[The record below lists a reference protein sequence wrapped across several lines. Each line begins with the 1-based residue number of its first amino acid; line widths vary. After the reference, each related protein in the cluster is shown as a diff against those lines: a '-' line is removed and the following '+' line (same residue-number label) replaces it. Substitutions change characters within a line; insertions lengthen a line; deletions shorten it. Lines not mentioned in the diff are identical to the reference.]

1 MGNRGR
7 VARVIQMI
15 DFDLARRKVLQ
26 NTPVLDAISVP
37 LDRCG
42 GYVLAESVATKE
54 PVPLFD
60 SSAVDGYAVRSRDIT
75 DARSSNP
82 VALDLIGTIRA
93 GDIGSITVKKN
104 TAVKIFTGA
113 PVPHSANAV
122 VMVEVTE
129 KSNGKVLIKSPV
141 IERQNIRRKGE
152 EFKKGQQIFSPGIAI
167 TPPVVA
173 MLASLGKT
181 NIKVYKKPHVTLVI
195 TGDELRPPSA
205 KLKPG
210 QIRDS
215 NSYALKSF
223 LESIGIERIDII
235 HSKDSK
241 SDTRRAFTKA
251 LQRSDVVISVGGVS
265 VGEYDLVKD
274 VLEDIGV
281 RQVFWKVAMKPGK
294 PNYFGMRDKKLV
306 FGLPGNPV
314 SAMVSFYVL
323 VRPAL
328 AKMMGSTEYTSF
340 IVQARLTES
349 LTKKPGRMEFV
360 RGMLGKNETGELTV
374 TAAKGQD
381 SHMIGGM
388 AAANCLI
395 YFPKEY
401 AVLEQSSIVDVELLV
416 YSL

>member
-1 MGNRGR
+1 
-7 VARVIQMI
+7 MI
-15 DFDLARRKVLQ
+15 DFDLARKKVLQ

-42 GYVLAESVATKE
+42 GYVLAEDVAAQE

-60 SSAVDGYAVRSRDIT
+60 SSAVDGYAVRIQDIT
-75 DARSSNP
+75 DAGSSNP

-93 GDIGSITVKKN
+93 GDTGSITVKKN

-113 PVPHSANAV
+113 PVPRFANAV

-129 KSNGKVLIKSPV
+129 ESNGKVLIKSPV
-141 IERQNIRRKGE
+141 TERQNIRRKGE
-152 EFKKGQQIFSPGIAI
+152 EFKKRQRIFSPGTAI

-181 NIKVYKKPHVTLVI
+181 NIRVYKKPHVTLVI

-223 LESIGIERIDII
+223 LESIGIERIEII

-241 SDTRRAFTKA
+241 NDTRRAFTKA
-251 LQRSDVVISVGGVS
+251 LRRSDVVISVGGVS

-281 RQVFWKVAMKPGK
+281 RRVFWKVAMKPGK
-294 PNYFGMRDKKLV
+294 PNYFGLKNKKLV

-328 AKMMGSTEYTSF
+328 VTLMGLTEYTSF

-360 RGMLGKNETGELTV
+360 RGMLGKSENGELTV

-388 AAANCLI
+388 ATANCLI

-401 AVLEQSSIVDVELLV
+401 AVLEQGSIVDIELLV
-416 YSL
+416 YGL

>member
-1 MGNRGR
+1 
-7 VARVIQMI
+7 MI
-15 DFDLARRKVLQ
+15 DFEAARQKVLQ
-26 NTPVLDAISVP
+26 HTPVPGTRFVS
-37 LDRCG
+37 LDRCR
-42 GYVLAESVATKE
+42 GYVLAENVAAKE
-54 PVPLFD
+54 HVPSFD
-60 SSAVDGYAVRSRDIT
+60 SSAVDGYAVRIQDIT
-75 DARSSNP
+75 DASNSNP
-82 VALDLIGTIRA
+82 VALDLIGTVRA
-93 GDIGSITVKKN
+93 GDSGSLRVRKN

-113 PVPHSANAV
+113 PVPRSANAV

-129 KSNGKVLIKSPV
+129 ESNGKVLIKSPV
-141 IERQNIRRKGE
+141 TKRQNIRGKGE
-152 EFKKGQQIFSPGIAI
+152 EFKKGQRVFSPGTAI

-181 NIKVYKKPHVTLVI
+181 NIRVYKKPRVTLVI

-235 HSKDSK
+235 HSKDSI
-241 SDTRRAFTKA
+241 SDTRRAFKKA
-251 LQRSDVVISVGGVS
+251 LRRSDLVISVGGIS

-281 RQVFWKVAMKPGK
+281 RRVFWKVAMKPGK
-294 PNYFGMRDKKLV
+294 PNYFGMKDKKLV

-328 AKMMGSTEYTSF
+328 VTLMGSTEYTSF

-388 AAANCLI
+388 ATANCLI

-401 AVLEQSSIVDVELLV
+401 AVLEQGSIVDIELLV
-416 YSL
+416 YGL